1 MMSNDMSLPDGPVVV
16 ALLGDEPASRVAHL
30 VDEGVAQPVAAVQ
43 DFRRQLDAAKIVDG
57 A

>member
-1 MMSNDMSLPDGPVVV
+1 MVV

-43 DFRRQLDAAKIVDG
+43 DFRRQLDAAKIVGG

>member
-1 MMSNDMSLPDGPVVV
+1 MSNDMSLPDGPVVV

-30 VDEGVAQPVAAVQ
+30 VDEGVAQPVAGVQ
-43 DFRRQLDAAKIVDG
+43 DLRRQLDATKVVGG